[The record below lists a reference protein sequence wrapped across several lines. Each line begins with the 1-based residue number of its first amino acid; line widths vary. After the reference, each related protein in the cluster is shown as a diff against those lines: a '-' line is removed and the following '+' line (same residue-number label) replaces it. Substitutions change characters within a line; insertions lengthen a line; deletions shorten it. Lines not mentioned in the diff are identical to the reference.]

1 VSHINRE
8 LHMTIQASLREAVAR
23 RHAYLTVEHLL
34 YALAHDDAGANVLK
48 HVGADVAQIKS
59 DLDAYFEEE
68 LEKLPEGA
76 KEDTGQTLAF
86 HRVLQSALQHAESA
100 EKEEVEAGDLLAA
113 ILNEPDSFAV
123 DLLRKQEVSR
133 LDVLRWV
140 SHGESKLK
148 PAAPKKGEA
157 KRAKENARGGDG
169 DELPADPLAAFAQ
182 NLTELAAQGKLDPL
196 VGRESELDRAVHIL
210 ARRRK
215 NNPIFVGETG
225 VGKTAIAE
233 GLAQRIHQGRVPA
246 NLQNAEI
253 HSLDLGALL
262 AGTKYRGD
270 FEQRFKALIAAL
282 KERDNP
288 VLFIDEIHTILGAGA
303 ASGATVDASN
313 LLKPILQGGE
323 MRCIGST
330 TYQEYRHFEKDRAL
344 ARRFQR
350 VDVPEP
356 SEAEAQ
362 KILEG
367 LAPHYEAHHGVKYS
381 KPALSAC
388 VELSAKHINDRF
400 LPDKAIDVMD
410 EVGAAVKLQPNT
422 KSGKTVTVRDVEQ
435 LIARMT
441 GTPLARATVSEKAHL
456 ESLPSDLRA
465 VVFGQDSAIDTVVRA
480 VKRARAGLGGAE
492 KPMGCFLFTGP
503 TGVGKT
509 ELAKQLAKTLGV
521 PFLRFDMSEYMEK
534 HAVARLIGAP
544 PGYVGYDEGG
554 MLVERIRKQPHAVL
568 LLDEIEKAHR
578 DLFDILLQVMDHAT
592 LTDNHGR
599 EADFRHVILVM
610 TSNVGARDLAK
621 TSIGFAGSRKTAKN
635 EIERMFSPEF
645 RNRLDEI
652 VSFAPLTPEV
662 MGRVVDKFV
671 CEVEAQLKDKK
682 VTIALTEAARTWL
695 GEKGYDPDFGAR
707 PMARVIQ
714 TELKDKLSEEM
725 LFGKLARG
733 GRVTVDAGEGEL
745 VLRIEERAPALV

>member
-1 VSHINRE
+1 
-8 LHMTIQASLREAVAR
+8 MTIQASLREAVAR

-34 YALAHDDAGANVLK
+34 YALAHDDAGENVLK
-48 HVGADVAQIKS
+48 HVGVDVAQLKRA
-59 DLDAYFEEE
+59 LDAYFEEE
-68 LEKLPEGA
+68 LEKIPEGG
-76 KEDTGQTLAF
+76 KEDTAQTMAF

-123 DLLRKQEVSR
+123 DLLRKQDVSR
-133 LDVLRWV
+133 LDVLRWI

-148 PAAPKKGEA
+148 PPAAKKGDA
-157 KRAKENARGGDG
+157 KRAKESARGGD
-169 DELPADPLAAFAQ
+169 EEEMPADPLAAFAQ

-196 VGRESELDRAVHIL
+196 VGRESELDRTVHIL

-381 KPALSAC
+381 KAALSAC
-388 VELSAKHINDRF
+388 VELSAKHLNDRF

-410 EVGAAVKLQPNT
+410 EVGAAVKLQPQT
-422 KSGKTVTVRDVEQ
+422 KAGKTVTVRDIEQ

-456 ESLPSDLRA
+456 ESLPSDLRG

-554 MLVERIRKQPHAVL
+554 MLVEKIRKQPHAVL

-621 TSIGFAGSRKTAKN
+621 AAIGFSGGRKTNKS

-652 VSFAPLTPEV
+652 VSFGSLTPDV
-662 MGRVVDKFV
+662 MGRVVDKLV
-671 CEVEAQLKDKK
+671 REVEAQLKDKK
-682 VTIALTEAARTWL
+682 VTIALTDAARTWL
-695 GEKGYDPDFGAR
+695 AEKGYDPDFGAR

-733 GRVTVDAGEGEL
+733 GRVTVDAGEDEL
-745 VLRIEERAPALV
+745 VLRVEERAPALV